1 VSVLVVDDERP
12 MAEAVAA
19 VLEET
24 GARVTTALSARDG
37 LAAFSRV
44 RPSVL
49 VCDIAMPGEDGY
61 TLIGRVRALE
71 DGAARTP
78 ALALTAYASADD
90 RRRALGAGFDRHLPK
105 PVEPP
110 ELIAVVVELAAW
122 AGERGAERPHA

>member
-1 VSVLVVDDERP
+1 

-24 GARVTTALSARDG
+24 GARVTTALSVRDG

-61 TLIGRVRALE
+61 ALIRRVRALE
-71 DGAARTP
+71 DGAGHTP
-78 ALALTAYASADD
+78 ALALTAYAGDDD
-90 RRRALGAGFDRHLPK
+90 RHRALGAGYDRHLPK

-110 ELIAVVVELAAW
+110 ELIAAVVELAARRV
-122 AGERGAERPHA
+122 AGAQPVA